1 MKEKIDKLKVEKG
14 RGLLLSFYELNQ
26 ELRIP
31 KLIRAMKMGLKV
43 ALVCDAGTPTISD
56 PGFKFVQEAKN
67 SGLTV
72 EALPGP
78 CAVTTALSASGF
90 PADKFMFMGYLSK
103 TQSEREDTLIEI
115 LRSGLTC
122 GLYESPQRL
131 IRSLYAIEEIFGPTH
146 QVYVGMELTKRF
158 EQHICDT
165 VIRVRQHLEQA
176 FEGKRVKGEVT
187 MIIAPWV
194 DEEMEEQKDIQ
205 RGAYFDAKRDAVVKT
220 NILTLAGRLHGE
232 VEMHDNEFRDLLKKL
247 FPELPTTHIHA
258 VVRTVKQGKK
268 PKRFGVILDR
278 VGGIL

>member
-1 MKEKIDKLKVEKG
+1 
-14 RGLLLSFYELNQ
+14 
-26 ELRIP
+26 
-31 KLIRAMKMGLKV
+31 
-43 ALVCDAGTPTISD
+43 
-56 PGFKFVQEAKN
+56 
-67 SGLTV
+67 
-72 EALPGP
+72 
-78 CAVTTALSASGF
+78 
-90 PADKFMFMGYLSK
+90 MFMGYLSK

-131 IRSLYAIEEIFGPTH
+131 VRSLYAIEEIFGPTH
-146 QVYVGMELTKRF
+146 QVYVGMELTKRY
-158 EQHICDT
+158 EQHIRDT

-176 FEGKRVKGEVT
+176 FEGRRVKGEVT

-220 NILTLAGRLHGE
+220 NILTLAERLHGE
-232 VEMHDNEFRDLLKKL
+232 VEMHDSEFRDLLKKL
-247 FPELPTTHIHA
+247 FPELPTAHIHS

-278 VGGIL
+278 VGGVL